1 MGLDMYLYKKFHIN
15 EIENLNTNEPI
26 IVNGCEY
33 YLNPCDMITV
43 EVAYWRKANA
53 IHKWFVENCCDFNDD
68 CCEHYVSRLKLEELL
83 NTCKE
88 IMENK
93 NMAEKLL
100 PTQEGFFF
108 GDTDYNDSYYDDI
121 ELTIEQIT
129 NILKT
134 SEPSDYFVYQAS
146 W

>member
-1 MGLDMYLYKKFHIN
+1 MGLDMYLYKRFYIN
-15 EIENLNTNEPI
+15 DIENINTNEPI
-26 IVNGCEY
+26 MVNGYEY
-33 YLNPCDMITV
+33 YLKPCDTITT

-53 IHKWFVENCCDFNDD
+53 IHRWFVENCCDSNDD

-100 PTQEGFFF
+100 PTQKGFFF
-108 GDTDYNDSYYDDI
+108 GDTEYNDSYYDDI
-121 ELTIEQIT
+121 EFTIEQIT
-129 NILKT
+129 SVLKT
-134 SEPSDYFVYQAS
+134 SNRSDYFIYQAS